1 MYVCTNLHK
10 WLDAVHCLISSNVFF
25 RNIAELGCLVLRTT
39 LHLRVASAC
48 ILRCIIGTSA
58 CILSCIVSTP
68 ACISQLH
75 PLVIVSTRVE
85 HLNSD

>member
-1 MYVCTNLHK
+1 M
-10 WLDAVHCLISSNVFF
+10 HCSISSNIFF
-25 RNIAELGCLVLRTT
+25 HNIAELGCLVLRTT
-39 LHLRVASAC
+39 HHLRVASAC
-48 ILRCIIGTSA
+48 IVRCIIGTSA